1 MEKPTLPTGA
11 DLLIRTLLAADI
23 DTCFAN
29 PGTSE
34 MHLVAAID
42 REPKMRSVL
51 GLFEGVVTG
60 AADGYARLA
69 EKPAATLLH
78 LGPGLAN
85 GLANLHNARKA
96 GTPVINVVGD
106 HAVRH
111 LQYDAP
117 LTSNIDALAG
127 AMSHWV
133 GRARTPDEVA
143 AQTAQA
149 IAATQGSP
157 GRIATLVLPADSAWG
172 LTDTSSAVAPKY
184 QPIEPSVTDIENAAA
199 ALRQYG
205 SRALLLL
212 GGTALRAEPIRQAAA
227 VAEALGC
234 RVAARTS
241 NARMERGGGL
251 PDVLRIPY
259 AVDAALA
266 FLAEVD
272 CIVLMGAPTPV
283 AFFAYP
289 DKPSLLI
296 HEGCRVV
303 HATAPG
309 VDPQAAMAAL
319 ASICVPQGLQPEY
332 VQREVMPAPSG
343 PLTLDSIAQALAH
356 TLPENAI
363 VVDESVTTGR
373 SIYSS
378 MTNSGPFTL
387 LGNMGGSIGYGMPVA
402 LGAGVACPDR
412 RVLAM
417 IGDGSAFYTEQALWS
432 MARESLNATV
442 VIFANHNY
450 AILQGEWRN
459 TGAGPTGKAAR
470 DMLTLDRPRADWV
483 SIARG
488 HGVEAER
495 VVDAT
500 QLTQALARS
509 YASQGP
515 HLIEVLMA

>member
-1 MEKPTLPTGA
+1 MQKSHLPTGA
-11 DLLIRTLLAADI
+11 DVLVRTLLASGV

-42 REPKMRSVL
+42 RAPGMKAIL

-60 AADGYARLA
+60 AADGYARMT
-69 EKPAATLLH
+69 ERPAVTLLH

-111 LQYDAP
+111 LQHDAP
-117 LTSNIDALAG
+117 LASDIDTLARP
-127 AMSHWV
+127 MSHWV
-133 GRARTPDEVA
+133 GRAQTPDEVSA
-143 AQTAQA
+143 STAQA
-149 IAATQGSP
+149 IAATQGTP

-172 LTDTSSAVAPKY
+172 HTAVSPSIVQKAEAVAPHG
-184 QPIEPSVTDIENAAA
+184 SDIDAAA
-199 ALRQYG
+199 SALRQYG

-212 GGTALRAEPIRQAAA
+212 GGKALRAEAIQAAFA
-227 VAEALGC
+227 FADSVGC
-234 RVAARTS
+234 RVAAPGS

-251 PDVLRIPY
+251 PEVPRIPY

-266 FLAEVD
+266 FLADVE

-289 DKPSLLI
+289 DKPSVLI
-296 HEGCRVV
+296 PEGCHVV
-303 HATAPG
+303 KAVAPG
-309 VDPQAAMAAL
+309 VDPQAAMLAL
-319 ASICVPQGLQPEY
+319 ASICVPKGHRLPRTPHENTS
-332 VQREVMPAPSG
+332 APSG
-343 PLTLDSIAQALAH
+343 PLTPDSIAQALAH
-356 TLPENAI
+356 TLPEHAI
-363 VVDESVTTGR
+363 VVDESVTSGR
-373 SIYSS
+373 SIYAMMSG
-378 MTNSGPFTL
+378 SGPFTL
-387 LGNMGGSIGYGMPVA
+387 LGNMGGSIGFGMPVA
-402 LGAGVACPDR
+402 LGAAVACPDR

-417 IGDGSAFYTEQALWS
+417 VGDGSAFYTEQTLWS
-432 MARESLNATV
+432 LARESANVTV

-459 TGAGPTGKAAR
+459 TGAGPMGQAAR

-483 SIARG
+483 SLARG

-495 VVDAT
+495 VVDAAAF
-500 QLTQALARS
+500 TQALARA
-509 YASQGP
+509 YASPGP
-515 HLIEVLMA
+515 RLIEVAMG